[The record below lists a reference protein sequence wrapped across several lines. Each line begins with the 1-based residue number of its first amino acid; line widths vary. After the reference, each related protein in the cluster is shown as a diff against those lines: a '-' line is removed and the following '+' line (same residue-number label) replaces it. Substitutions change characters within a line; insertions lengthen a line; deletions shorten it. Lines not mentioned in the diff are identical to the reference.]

1 MHVTRCHAVTEELDA
16 TTRGSLR
23 QLRSG
28 GGKFSDSKNGVLGT
42 LEDTSVH
49 GVLSWDE
56 LNEGVD
62 TTRVGASQDFVGH
75 GIGDG
80 IVVDV
85 AVLVKHLLELSA
97 DEEAVDRLVL
107 LDATPDDLLLAVGA
121 LRLVVLGIKVLS
133 GVTSAS
139 LLSLGLVLG
148 LPAAVLEGSG
158 GSCKSSKSE
167 FHCIDS

>member
-1 MHVTRCHAVTEELDA
+1 MQVSRCHAVTEELDL
-16 TTRGSLR
+16 TTGSGLG

-28 GGKFSDSKNGVLGT
+28 GGEFRHSKNGVLST
-42 LEDTSVH
+42 LEDAGVH
-49 GVLSWDE
+49 GVVSWDE

-62 TTRVGASQDFVGH
+62 TTRVSTSHDLVGH

-80 IVVDV
+80 VVVDV

-148 LPAAVLEGSG
+148 LPAAVLRGSSD
-158 GSCKSSKSE
+158 SCKNSKGE
-167 FHCIDS
+167 FHCIDM